1 MSHDGATGS
10 LAARATLCKHPRVAP
25 ELPTD
30 RRGLVFGTLTATFV
44 CLVVLT
50 NTVGTKLF
58 PLGPLTLP
66 VSIFCFPL
74 TFLVTDVVSEIFGE
88 RQARYFVVLGFTM
101 SLVLLALVL
110 IGLSLP
116 PATGYQLEAQYQA
129 VFSPTWRLFFASMLA
144 YLFAQMVD
152 VRVYHLVKKL
162 TDGRWLWLRNNVST
176 MTSQLVDSFT
186 VGFVFLYRNEAVFD
200 GSVGDLI
207 VIVSSAYVAK
217 FVIAL
222 LDTPLIYL
230 AVWWIRRY
238 LGSEPG
244 RSAA

>member
-1 MSHDGATGS
+1 MNEH
-10 LAARATLCKHPRVAP
+10 
-25 ELPTD
+25 PTD
-30 RRGLVFGTLTATFV
+30 RRGLVYGTLTALFV
-44 CLVVLT
+44 CLVILT

-74 TFLVTDVVSEIFGE
+74 TFLVTDVVSEIYGE
-88 RQARYFVVLGFTM
+88 RQARYFVVLGFSMT
-101 SLVLLALVL
+101 LVLLALVL

-116 PATGYQLEAQYQA
+116 PATGYQLEASYQS
-129 VFSPTWRLFFASMLA
+129 VFAPTWRLFFASMLA

-152 VRVYHLVKKL
+152 VRVYHFVKRL
-162 TDGRWLWLRNNVST
+162 TGGRWLWLRNNAST

-186 VGFVFLYRNEAVFD
+186 VAFVFLYANEAVFS
-200 GSVGDLI
+200 GTVGDLI
-207 VIVSSAYVAK
+207 VIVLSAYVAK
-217 FVIAL
+217 VIIAL

-238 LGSEPG
+238 LGASEDG
-244 RSAA
+244 RAAA

>member
-1 MSHDGATGS
+1 MIDET
-10 LAARATLCKHPRVAP
+10 
-25 ELPTD
+25 PTD
-30 RRGLVFGTLTATFV
+30 RRGLVFGTLTGTFV

-88 RQARYFVVLGFTM
+88 RQARYFVILGFTM

-116 PATGYQLEAQYQA
+116 PASGYQLEASYQA

-152 VRVYHLVKKL
+152 VRVYHLVKRM
-162 TDGRWLWLRNNVST
+162 TGGRWLWLRNNAST

-186 VGFVFLYRNEAVFD
+186 VGFVFLYQNEAVFD
-200 GSVGDLI
+200 GTVGDLI
-207 VIVSSAYVAK
+207 VIVFSAYVAK
-217 FVIAL
+217 AIIAL
-222 LDTPLIYL
+222 LDTPVIYL

-238 LGSEPG
+238 LQPTNDGAPAPASSRAVPG
-244 RSAA
+244 PPP

>member
-1 MSHDGATGS
+1 VSS
-10 LAARATLCKHPRVAP
+10 LNEH
-25 ELPTD
+25 PTD
-30 RRGLVFGTLTATFV
+30 RRGLVFGTLTALFV

-88 RQARYFVVLGFTM
+88 RQARYFVVLGFSMT
-101 SLVLLALVL
+101 LVLLALVL

-116 PATGYQLEAQYQA
+116 PATGYQLEAAYQS

-144 YLFAQMVD
+144 YLLAQMVD
-152 VRVYHLVKKL
+152 VRVYHFVKKR
-162 TDGRWLWLRNNVST
+162 TGGRWLWLRNNAST

-186 VGFVFLYRNEAVFD
+186 VAFVFLYDNEAVFT
-200 GSVGDLI
+200 GTVGDLI
-207 VIVSSAYVAK
+207 VVVLSAYVAK
-217 FVIAL
+217 MIIAL

-230 AVWWIRRY
+230 AVWWIDRY
-238 LGSEPG
+238 LGGSDRG